1 MKGVLSEI
9 RLTSSFCLHPSSF
22 YFQSV
27 IRPLD
32 PFGQERGVAR
42 VLDVVGDVREVCAAR
57 AKLLDVFERAFEPE
71 VRRVRPNSQTVEHE
85 RVQVPQQVER
95 TGRNLA
101 QVRRV
106 CEVVEAV

>member
-9 RLTSSFCLHPSSF
+9 RLTSSFRLHPSSF

-57 AKLLDVFERAFEPE
+57 PKLCDLLERALKPE
-71 VRRVRPNSQTVEHE
+71 VRGVRTHAQAVEHE
-85 RVQVPQQVER
+85 RVQISKHVER
-95 TGRNLA
+95 VLRNLA
-101 QVRRV
+101 QV
-106 CEVVEAV
+106 